1 MSDYGVFWTLFKQ
14 HFSCINLLSINYF
27 PTLTLH
33 YRYLLFFILF
43 YFYRTI
49 PLFLSCNFI
58 FVYIDVW
65 NIVNLISKQ
74 YYILL
79 LFWNGEEKS
88 CNNNKNNQW
97 SHFRCGS
104 RRTFRRCTVHLLWAL
119 NFSRTGKLTALS
131 LAQYLWSCAIERG
144 PLLLSDTS

>member
-33 YRYLLFFILF
+33 YRYLLFFYFILF

-58 FVYIDVW
+58 FVYIDV
-65 NIVNLISKQ
+65 
-74 YYILL
+74 
-79 LFWNGEEKS
+79 
-88 CNNNKNNQW
+88 
-97 SHFRCGS
+97 
-104 RRTFRRCTVHLLWAL
+104 
-119 NFSRTGKLTALS
+119 
-131 LAQYLWSCAIERG
+131 
-144 PLLLSDTS
+144 